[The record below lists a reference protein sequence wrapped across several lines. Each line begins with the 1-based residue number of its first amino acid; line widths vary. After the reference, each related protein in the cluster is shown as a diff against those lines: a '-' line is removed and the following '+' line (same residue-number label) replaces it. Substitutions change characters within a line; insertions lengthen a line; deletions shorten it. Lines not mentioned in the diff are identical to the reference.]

1 MPPDIAISVE
11 HLSKFY
17 QMYDRPQDRLKQA
30 IVPRFQRLLGRSP
43 THYAR
48 QFWAV
53 RDVSFDVARGESV
66 GIIGRNGSG
75 KSTLLQMLCGT
86 LTPAGGTVQV
96 NGRIAALLEL
106 GSGFNLEFT
115 GRENVYL
122 NGAVL
127 GLSREAIDERY
138 EAITRFADIG
148 EFINQPVKTYS
159 SGMVVRLAFAVS
171 VSVDPDVLVVD
182 EALAVGDMAFQ
193 QQCLQ
198 RLREL
203 REAGTTIV
211 LVTHDIMLT
220 RNYCSKVVYLDHGVV
235 KAIGDAETVGEMYIK
250 DTMTSPATMAPVVVT
265 TQDDGQ
271 KLRFGTSKG
280 AITRSLLSGSRGSGA
295 VVQRGETLT
304 VQLDGTIDADIRN
317 PQFIVQLRD
326 ARGYVLYGTPTAP
339 DDLRIEP
346 AASGFRVSASVEIV
360 AALGPGDYSFA
371 LGLIDSHG
379 HSVVTVLDKLVGALQ
394 FSVAPDPRATF
405 HGPIDL
411 QGRWAKAGESKE
423 Q

>member
-30 IVPRFQRLLGRSP
+30 IVPRLQRLLGRPP
-43 THYAR
+43 TQYAR
-48 QFWAV
+48 EFWAL
-53 RDVSFDVARGESV
+53 RDVSFEVARGESV

-86 LTPAGGTVQV
+86 LTPASGTVQV

-106 GSGFNLEFT
+106 GSGFNPEFT

-122 NGAVL
+122 NGSVL
-127 GLSREAIDERY
+127 GLSREEIDARY
-138 EAITRFADIG
+138 DAITRFADIG
-148 EFINQPVKTYS
+148 PFIDQPVKTYS

-198 RLREL
+198 RLRDL

-220 RNYCSKVVYLDHGVV
+220 RNYCNRVIYLEHGVV
-235 KAIGDAETVGEMYIK
+235 KAIGDAEMVGELYVK
-250 DTMTSPATMAPVVVT
+250 DTMVSPTASAPVVLKT
-265 TQDDGQ
+265 SEEGQ
-271 KLRFGTSKG
+271 GLRFGTANG
-280 AITRSLLSGSRGSGA
+280 AITSSSLAGSRGSGA
-295 VVQRGETLT
+295 IVQRGDTMTIRLE
-304 VQLDGTIDADIRN
+304 GTIADDVKN
-317 PQFIVQLRD
+317 PEFVVQLRD
-326 ARGYVLYGTPTAP
+326 GRGYVIYGIPTEP
-339 DDLRIEP
+339 DHVRVDVTDSGTRV
-346 AASGFRVSASVEIV
+346 AASIDIV
-360 AALGPGDYSFA
+360 ANLGPGDYSFS
-371 LGLIDSHG
+371 LGLVDRHG
-379 HSVVTVLDKLVGALQ
+379 HSVSTVLDKLVAALV
-394 FSVAPDPRATF
+394 FTVAPDPRTRF
-405 HGPIDL
+405 HGPVDL
-411 QGRWAKAGESKE
+411 QGQWR
-423 Q
+423 QP

>member
-30 IVPRFQRLLGRSP
+30 IVPRFQRLLGRAP
-43 THYAR
+43 TQYAR
-48 QFWAV
+48 EFWAL
-53 RDVSFDVARGESV
+53 RDVSFEVARGESV

-86 LTPAGGTVQV
+86 LTPASGTVQV

-106 GSGFNLEFT
+106 GSGFNPEFT

-122 NGAVL
+122 NGSVL
-127 GLSREAIDERY
+127 GLSREDIDARYDAI
-138 EAITRFADIG
+138 ARFADIG
-148 EFINQPVKTYS
+148 PFIDQPVKTYS

-198 RLREL
+198 RLRDL

-220 RNYCSKVVYLDHGVV
+220 RNYCNRVVYLEHGVV
-235 KAIGDAETVGEMYIK
+235 KAIGDAEMVGELYVK
-250 DTMTSPATMAPVVVT
+250 DTMAAPGSAAPVILKT
-265 TQDDGQ
+265 SEEGQ
-271 KLRFGTSKG
+271 GLRFGTANG
-280 AITRSLLSGSRGSGA
+280 AITSSRLTGSRGSGA
-295 VVQRGETLT
+295 IVQRGETLSIH
-304 VQLDGTIDADIRN
+304 LDGTIAEEVRN
-317 PQFIVQLRD
+317 PEFVVQLRD
-326 ARGYVLYGTPTAP
+326 GRGYVLYGTPTDPA
-339 DDLRIEP
+339 DLRIERT
-346 AASGFRVSASVEIV
+346 ASGARVSASVEIV
-360 AALGPGDYSFA
+360 ANLGPGDYSFS
-371 LGLIDSHG
+371 LGLVDRHG
-379 HSVVTVLDKLVGALQ
+379 HSVATVLDKLVAALQ

-411 QGRWAKAGESKE
+411 QGRWRRP
-423 Q
+423 

>member
-30 IVPRFQRLLGRSP
+30 IVPRVQRLFRRPP
-43 THYAR
+43 TQYAR
-48 QFWAV
+48 DFWAL
-53 RDVSFDVARGESV
+53 RDVSFQVARGESV

-86 LTPAGGTVQV
+86 LTPASGSVQV

-122 NGAVL
+122 NGSVL
-127 GLSREAIDERY
+127 GLSREAIDARY
-138 EAITRFADIG
+138 DAIARFADIG
-148 EFINQPVKTYS
+148 DFIDQPVKTYS

-198 RLREL
+198 RLKDL

-220 RNYCSKVVYLDHGVV
+220 RNYCNRVVYLEHGVV
-235 KAIGDAETVGEMYIK
+235 KAIGDAETVGEMYVK
-250 DTMTSPATMAPVVVT
+250 DTLATPASAAPVVIKASGE
-265 TQDDGQ
+265 GQ
-271 KLRFGTSKG
+271 GLRFGTAGGS
-280 AITRSLLSGSRGSGA
+280 ITSSRLTGSRGSGA
-295 VVQRGETLT
+295 IVEHGETLT
-304 VQLDGTIDADIRN
+304 VHLDATIADDVRN
-317 PQFIVQLRD
+317 PEFVVQLRD
-326 ARGYVLYGTPTAP
+326 ARGYVIYGTPTQPA
-339 DDLRIEP
+339 DLCVEP
-346 AASGFRVSASVEIV
+346 TESGVRLSASVEIT
-360 AALGPGDYSFA
+360 ANLGPGDYSFS
-371 LGLIDSHG
+371 LGLVDRQG
-379 HSVVTVLDKLVGALQ
+379 HSVATVLDKLVAALP

-405 HGPIDL
+405 HGPVDM
-411 QGRWAKAGESKE
+411 QGRWRRP
-423 Q
+423 

>member
-1 MPPDIAISVE
+1 MPPDIAIAVE

-30 IVPRFQRLLGRSP
+30 IIPRFQRLLGRPP
-43 THYAR
+43 TQYAR
-48 QFWAV
+48 EFWAL
-53 RDVSFDVARGESV
+53 RDVTFQVARGESL

-96 NGRIAALLEL
+96 DGRIAALLEL
-106 GSGFNLEFT
+106 GSGFNPEFT

-122 NGAVL
+122 NGSVL
-127 GLSREAIDERY
+127 GLSREAIDEKY
-138 EAITRFADIG
+138 DAITRFADIG

-198 RLREL
+198 RLKDL

-220 RNYCSKVVYLDHGVV
+220 RNYCNRVVYLDHGIV

-250 DTMTSPATMAPVVVT
+250 DTMTAPAMAAPVMMKT
-265 TQDDGQ
+265 SEEGQ
-271 KLRFGTSKG
+271 GLRFGTANG
-280 AITRSLLSGSRGSGA
+280 AITSSRLTGSRGSGA
-295 VVQRGETLT
+295 IVQRGETLT
-304 VQLDGTIDADIRN
+304 VHLEGTIADSVNN
-317 PQFIVQLRD
+317 PEFVVQLRD
-326 ARGYVLYGTPTAP
+326 GRGYVIYGTPT
-339 DDLRIEP
+339 EP
-346 AASGFRVSASVEIV
+346 SDVRVEAAASGSRVSASVEIV
-360 AALGPGDYSFA
+360 ANLGPGDYSFS
-371 LGLIDSHG
+371 LGLVDRHG
-379 HSVVTVLDKLVGALQ
+379 HSVATVLDKIVAALV
-394 FSVAPDPRATF
+394 FSVALDPRATF
-405 HGPIDL
+405 HGPVDL
-411 QGRWAKAGESKE
+411 QGRWQRS
-423 Q
+423 